1 MQLSI
6 RRFTS
11 SSGERFAVLIDDSG
25 MPLFYPTLFVTCE
38 MRGAGLAIHTIINSL
53 TAIKV
58 LYAWQAY
65 QGIELESRLEQGELL
80 LPHEIHSLRDF
91 MQIPLIPA
99 QQLATNVQVIRHKVR
114 VVGSESQYSRL
125 SVIADYLK
133 FLADRL
139 HPRTEVSSK
148 SIEKMVQVIKDN
160 RPKKDTR
167 SQTDRE
173 DNYLDV
179 EVLEAITEALQP
191 GAENNPVADYAVQVR
206 NALMFVILRVTG
218 MRRGELLNLRIE
230 DFSFNKRTVK
240 VVRRPDSRFD
250 PRNYQ
255 PLAKT
260 LGRTIP
266 LSVDVTDAVEIYIRD
281 YRAKVPRS
289 NKSGYLFV
297 THKAGPSQGQPLSNS
312 GFGKFLTQL
321 AASAS
326 EFRGVHAHALRHHWN
341 YEFSILMD
349 KNGVPPEKEE
359 QMRAKLL
366 GWSKTSKMPA
376 LYNRRHITEQ
386 AGIAVVEMQEKILG
400 KNKSKREGDV

>member
-25 MPLFYPTLFVTCE
+25 MPLFYPTLLVTCE

-99 QQLATNVQVIRHKVR
+99 QQLANNVQVIRHKVR

-179 EVLEAITEALQP
+179 EVLEAESP
-191 GAENNPVADYAVQVR
+191 R
-206 NALMFVILRVTG
+206 IL
-218 MRRGELLNLRIE
+218 
-230 DFSFNKRTVK
+230 
-240 VVRRPDSRFD
+240 
-250 PRNYQ
+250 
-255 PLAKT
+255 
-260 LGRTIP
+260 
-266 LSVDVTDAVEIYIRD
+266 
-281 YRAKVPRS
+281 
-289 NKSGYLFV
+289 
-297 THKAGPSQGQPLSNS
+297 
-312 GFGKFLTQL
+312 
-321 AASAS
+321 
-326 EFRGVHAHALRHHWN
+326 
-341 YEFSILMD
+341 
-349 KNGVPPEKEE
+349 
-359 QMRAKLL
+359 
-366 GWSKTSKMPA
+366 
-376 LYNRRHITEQ
+376 
-386 AGIAVVEMQEKILG
+386 
-400 KNKSKREGDV
+400 